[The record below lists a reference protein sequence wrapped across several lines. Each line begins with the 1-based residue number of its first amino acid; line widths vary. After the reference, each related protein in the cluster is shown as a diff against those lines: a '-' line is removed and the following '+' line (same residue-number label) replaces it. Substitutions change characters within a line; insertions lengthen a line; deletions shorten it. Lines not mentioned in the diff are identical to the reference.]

1 MVQLAQLRRH
11 HINQSRQSTP
21 QLLLKNAPNVC
32 MAWLTNQTPVNHK
45 NRAKGLLHYKV
56 QWTGNKMWPSTDV
69 QQICL

>member
-56 QWTGNKMWPSTDV
+56 Q
-69 QQICL
+69 